1 MIWIELAVT
10 LLALYVGARIGGLGM
25 GITGGCGVVVL
36 CFGFG
41 MTPGDP
47 PISVMLIILAAVTA
61 ASALEAARGMEW
73 LVQLSERLLRRFP
86 KAVTFL
92 GPLVTYSMT
101 VSVGTG
107 HTVYVVQPIIADVA
121 RKTGIRPER
130 PLAVASVAS
139 QIGIT
144 ASPLSAAMAWLVT
157 QFETRG
163 VPYTLGDVLAVTI
176 LATLVGLFTAATVQT
191 FIGKDLD
198 RDPEYQRRLNDP
210 KLRAEMEGADVSLL
224 GRQLPASAK
233 HAVLIFLTGLACIVV
248 LGIFPHLRP
257 VADAATGKVVG
268 MGSIIQMSLLA
279 TAAVIVL
286 VSKVDAKTMVAGP
299 VFRAG
304 MSAVVAIFGI
314 AWLADT
320 FVSNNLDEI
329 RPVIENMVR
338 QNQWMFAF
346 AFFLVSIIV
355 NSQAA
360 TARMM
365 GPLAFSLGVAPSTM
379 IGIYPSIYAYYF
391 IPNYPSDLATVNFDR
406 TGTTRIGRYLLNHSF
421 MLPGL
426 ICTWVSVAVGLLLS
440 SFLL

>member
-1 MIWIELAVT
+1 MIWVQLAVT

-25 GITGGCGVVVL
+25 GITGGLGVVVL

-41 MTPGDP
+41 LTPGNP

-86 KAVTFL
+86 SMVTFL

-101 VSVGTG
+101 VCVGTG
-107 HTVYVVQPIIADVA
+107 HTIYVVQPIIADVA

-130 PLAVASVAS
+130 PLAVASVGS
-139 QIGIT
+139 QLGIT
-144 ASPLSAAMAWLVT
+144 ASPLSAAIAWLVT
-157 QFETRG
+157 EFEARG
-163 VPYTLGDVLAVTI
+163 IPYSVGDILAVTI
-176 LATLVGLFTAATVQT
+176 LATLIGLMTAATVQT
-191 FIGKDLD
+191 FVGKDLD
-198 RDPEYQRRLNDP
+198 KDPEYLRRLNDP
-210 KLRAEMEGADVSLL
+210 VLRQEMEGSDVSLL
-224 GRQLPASAK
+224 GRVLPASAK
-233 HAVLIFLTGLACIVV
+233 HAVFIFLLGIACIVG
-248 LGIFPHLRP
+248 LGMFPELRP
-257 VADAATGKVVG
+257 LTEVGKPVS
-268 MGSIIQMSLLA
+268 MGAIIQMSLLA
-279 TAAVIVL
+279 TAAVILL
-286 VSKVDAKTMVAGP
+286 VSRVDAKAMVAGP

-320 FVSNNLDEI
+320 FVTNNLETI
-329 RPVIENMVR
+329 RPAIEDMIR
-338 QNQWMFAF
+338 QFQWLFAF

-360 TARMM
+360 TARML
-365 GPLAFSLGVAPSTM
+365 GPLAFQLGVAPATL
-379 IGIYPSIYAYYF
+379 IGIFPSVYAYYF

-406 TGTTRIGRYLLNHSF
+406 TGTTRIGRFLLNHSF

-426 ICTWVSVAVGLLLS
+426 ICTWVSVTAGLILANLLL
-440 SFLL
+440 

>member
-1 MIWIELAVT
+1 MLWIQLAIT
-10 LLALYVGARIGGLGM
+10 LGALYLGARIGGLGM
-25 GITGGCGVVVL
+25 GITGGLGVVIL

-41 MTPGDP
+41 LEPGSP

-107 HTVYVVQPIIADVA
+107 HTVYVIQPIIADVA

-130 PLAVASVAS
+130 PLAAASVAS
-139 QIGIT
+139 QLGIT
-144 ASPLSAAMAWLVT
+144 ASPLSAAVVWMVT
-157 QFETRG
+157 QFEEQG
-163 VPYTLGDVLAVTI
+163 GAYTLGDVLMITI
-176 LATLVGLFTAATVQT
+176 PATLVGLLVAATAQSFV
-191 FIGKDLD
+191 GKDLKD
-198 RDPEYQRRLNDP
+198 DPIYQKRMADP
-210 KLRAEMEGADVSLL
+210 VTRAEIEDADASLL
-224 GRQLPASAK
+224 GITLPASAK
-233 HAVLIFLTGLACIVV
+233 RAVAIFLAGLVSIVV
-248 LGIFPHLRP
+248 LGMFPELRP
-257 VADAATGKVVG
+257 VADAATGKPVG
-268 MGSIIQMSLLA
+268 MGDVIQMALLA
-279 TAAVIVL
+279 TAAIIVL
-286 VSKVDAKTMVAGP
+286 TCGVKAKTMVSGG

-320 FVSNNLDEI
+320 FVTNNLDTI
-329 RPVIENMVR
+329 KPAIEGMVSE
-338 QNQWMFAF
+338 NQWMFAF

-360 TARMM
+360 TAKML
-365 GPLAFSLGVAPSTM
+365 GPLAFQLGVAPATL
-379 IGIYPSIYAYYF
+379 IGIFPSVYAYYF

-406 TGTTRIGRYLLNHSF
+406 TGTTRIGRFLLNHSF

-426 ICTWVSVAVGLLLS
+426 LCTWVSVGTGLLLVN
-440 SFLL
+440 LLL

>member
-1 MIWIELAVT
+1 MIWIQLAIT

-25 GITGGCGVVVL
+25 GITGGLGVVVL

-41 MTPGDP
+41 LTPGDP
-47 PISVMLIILAAVTA
+47 PIAVMLIILAAVTA

-92 GPLVTYSMT
+92 GPLVTYTMT
-101 VSVGTG
+101 LCVGTG
-107 HTVYVVQPIIADVA
+107 HTIYVIQPIIADVA

-130 PLAVASVAS
+130 PLAAASVAS
-139 QIGIT
+139 QLGIT
-144 ASPLSAAMAWLVT
+144 ASPLSAAVVWLVT
-157 QFETRG
+157 AFEARG
-163 VPYTLGDVLAVTI
+163 VPYGLGDVLMVTV
-176 LATLVGLFTAATVQT
+176 LATLAGLLTAATVQN
-191 FIGKDLD
+191 FVGKELD
-198 RDPEYQRRLNDP
+198 QDPEYKRRLADP
-210 KLRAEMEGADVSLL
+210 KLRADMDGAEASLL
-224 GRQLPASAK
+224 GRELPASARR
-233 HAVLIFLTGLACIVV
+233 AVLVFFLGLACIVV
-248 LGIFPHLRP
+248 LGMVPELRP
-257 VADAATGKVVG
+257 VADPETGKVVS
-268 MGSIIQMSLLA
+268 MGAVIQMALLA

-286 VSKVDAKTMVAGP
+286 VSRVDAKTMVSGP

-320 FVSNNLDEI
+320 FVTNNLD
-329 RPVIENMVR
+329 VIKPAIEDMVR

-360 TARMM
+360 TARML
-365 GPLAFSLGVAPSTM
+365 GPLAFQLGVAPATL
-379 IGIYPSIYAYYF
+379 IGIYPSVYAYYF

-406 TGTTRIGRYLLNHSF
+406 TGTTRIGRFLLNHSF

-426 ICTWVSVAVGLLLS
+426 ICTWVSVTVGLLLANV
-440 SFLL
+440 LL

>member
-10 LLALYVGARIGGLGM
+10 LLALYIGARIGGLGM
-25 GITGGCGVVVL
+25 GITGGLGVVVL

-41 MTPGDP
+41 LVPGSP

-92 GPLVTYSMT
+92 GPLVTYTMT
-101 VSVGTG
+101 LCVGTG

-130 PLAVASVAS
+130 PLAASSVAS
-139 QIGIT
+139 QLGIT
-144 ASPLSAAMAWLVT
+144 ASPLSAAIVWLVT
-157 QFETRG
+157 EFEARG
-163 VPYTLGDVLAVTI
+163 LPYTLGDVLTVTI

-191 FIGKDLD
+191 FVGKELD
-198 RDPEYQRRLNDP
+198 RDPEYLRRLEDP
-210 KLRAEMEGADVSLL
+210 ALRAELEGDGASLL
-224 GRQLPASAK
+224 DRELPASAK
-233 HAVLIFLTGLACIVV
+233 LAVLVFMLGLACIVV
-248 LGIFPHLRP
+248 LGMFPELRP
-257 VADAATGKVVG
+257 VADAETGKAVG
-268 MGSIIQMSLLA
+268 MGAVIQMCLLS

-286 VSKVDAKTMVAGP
+286 VSKVNAKTMVSGP

-320 FVSNNLDEI
+320 FVTNNLDTI
-329 RPVIENMVR
+329 KPAIEGMVR
-338 QNQWMFAF
+338 ENQWMFAF

-360 TARMM
+360 TARML
-365 GPLAFSLGVAPSTM
+365 GPLAFQLGVAPATL

-406 TGTTRIGRYLLNHSF
+406 TGTTRIGRFLLNHSF
-421 MLPGL
+421 MVPGL
-426 ICTWVSVAVGLLLS
+426 ICTWVSVAVGLMLS
-440 SFLL
+440 SVLL